1 MGMRGDM
8 KPAGKLRI
16 ATPSELTDLINDKI
30 NQFATLPTGNET
42 DWLVVGE
49 AGHEGISPILT
60 QTAGLPVRIHMKRED
75 SDWQAFAIYRRLFKR
90 IVGHGVYDMYTERY
104 ASIDGQFGCQFLVYP
119 FALKALAFSH
129 DYGMWMQDLNGL
141 PDVASGKLTRYLTN
155 FGLYEATDNTRR
167 MPAWSVVPRL
177 AQAAFTGASPK
188 EV

>member
-1 MGMRGDM
+1 MREDM

-16 ATPSELTDLINDKI
+16 TTPPKLTDLVNSRID
-30 NQFATLPTGNET
+30 QFATLPTGNQT

-49 AGHEGISPILT
+49 AGHEGISPLLT
-60 QTAGLPVRIHMKRED
+60 DTLTLPVRMHLKREG
-75 SDWQAFAIYRRLFKR
+75 SDWQASAIYRRLFKR

-104 ASIDGQFGCQFLVYP
+104 ASVDGQFGCQFLVYP
-119 FALKALAFSH
+119 FAMKALAFGH
-129 DYGMWMQDLNGL
+129 DYGMWMQDLNRL
-141 PDVASGKLTRYLTN
+141 PDAASEKLTRYLTN
-155 FGLYEATDNTRR
+155 FGLYEATDSTRK